1 MAAYIIA
8 NIEVTDPEGYPAYLE
23 GGRGSA
29 EKYGGKYIVRGGK
42 AETLEGERQPHRT
55 VVLEFPSVEQARA
68 WWDSPE
74 YSAAKPFRRKAATSS
89 FILVEGVEERGS

>member
-8 NIEVTDPEGYPAYLE
+8 DIDVTDPEAYPAYLQAAT
-23 GGRGSA
+23 GTA
-29 EKYGGKYIVRGGK
+29 DIYGGKYIVRGGK
-42 AETLEGERQPHRT
+42 TDVLEGDRQPHRT

-74 YSAAKPFRRKAATSS
+74 YGVAKPLRQKAATSS
-89 FILVEGVEERGS
+89 FILVEGA